1 MMLSPQ
7 QEIFTAVRGVCV
19 NLFGASNVFDY
30 LPPGG
35 TPYPFVFVGEQLSND
50 QRNKSAVF
58 GTVTQTV
65 HVYHNDYKK
74 RGSTTSMVMAIQEAV
89 RALKSTAHFHLDV
102 RSINGQVLPDNTTA
116 TPLLHGIIEI
126 EFHFN

>member
-1 MMLSPQ
+1 MSPQ
-7 QEIFTAVRGVCV
+7 QEIFAAVRGICV
-19 NLFGASNVFDY
+19 NLFGESNVFDY
-30 LPPGG
+30 LPPEE

-58 GTVTQTV
+58 GTVNQTV
-65 HVYHNDYKK
+65 HVYHNDYKR
-74 RGSTTSMVMAIQEAV
+74 RGSTTNMIMAVQTAI
-89 RALKSTAHFHLDV
+89 RALKSTAHFHVDV

-126 EFHFN
+126 EFYFN

>member
-1 MMLSPQ
+1 M
-7 QEIFTAVRGVCV
+7 

-30 LPPGG
+30 LPTDG

-74 RGSTTSMVMAIQEAV
+74 RGTTTSMVDNIKTEV
-89 RALKSTAHFHLDV
+89 RNLKATPHFHVDV
-102 RSINGQVLPDNTTA
+102 RNINGQVLPDNSTA